1 MKTLISKGFII
12 TNKLSPVIRSS
23 VRNPKSLKKERQT
36 NKGDAT
42 TFSPQTEDEKHPQV
56 LGGPP
61 HPSLPP
67 YQEMGF

>member
-1 MKTLISKGFII
+1 
-12 TNKLSPVIRSS
+12 VIRSG

-36 NKGDAT
+36 NKQGEQGDAT
-42 TFSPQTEDEKHPQV
+42 TFSAQTEDEKHPQV
-56 LGGPP
+56 LEGPP